1 MEFSKRL
8 DLFGD
13 EIFSALNQR
22 KVALEAQGRTLFNL
36 SVGTPDF
43 EAPAH
48 VKQALMDAAKN
59 QDNWK
64 YSLRDLPEL
73 LDAVCSYYQRRFG
86 VAITPDQVMSVNGS
100 QEGMG
105 HLGLALCDEGDTVLL
120 PDPGYPVFTAGAKL
134 GGATPW
140 YYPLSAEKGFLPDF
154 DAIPDEVAD
163 RAKYMVVSL
172 PANPVGSVA
181 RPGFYEELVAYG
193 KAHDLLIVHDNAYSD
208 IIFDGNVGRSFFNTP
223 GAEEV
228 GVEFF
233 SLSKSFNVTGARISF
248 LVGRRDVVAALRKLR
263 SQIDFGMFLPIQY
276 AAIAALTGPLDSVK
290 AQCAAYQA
298 RRDALCGGLR
308 SIGWNVP
315 DSEGTMFVW
324 AKIPDTYAT
333 SQDFCIALLERAGV
347 SVTPGSAFGALGEG
361 YVRFAL
367 VRTQEEMSRAFA
379 RIAESGVL
387 EG

>member
-105 HLGLALCDEGDTVLL
+105 HLGLALCDEGSTVLL

-248 LVGRRDVVAALRKLR
+248 LVGRRDVIAACKKLR
-263 SQIDFGMFLPIQY
+263 TQIDFGMFLPIQKV
-276 AAIAALTGPLDSVK
+276 AIAALTGPLDGVQR
-290 AQCAAYQA
+290 QCGEYQR

-308 SIGWNVP
+308 GIGWNVP
-315 DSEGTMFVW
+315 DSHGSMFVW
-324 AKIPDTYAT
+324 APVPAGYKT
-333 SQDFCIALLERAGV
+333 SMEFCLALIDKAGV
-347 SVTPGSAFGALGEG
+347 ICTPGSSFGPSGEG

-367 VRTQEEMSRAFA
+367 TLPVEKITEAVQAVKN
-379 RIAESGVL
+379 SGL
-387 EG
+387 IG

>member
-105 HLGLALCDEGDTVLL
+105 HLGLALFLMAASELPAALLFPHLWRRLGSRGMMVLSVVFMAL
-120 PDPGYPVFTAGAKL
+120 KPLLFLLTPSLGCLLLIQPIQMLGYGLFTPASVYYANENVSPADRVRGQAVMMMASNGL
-134 GGATPW
+134 GGMAGNLIAG
-140 YYPLSAEKGFLPDF
+140 Y
-154 DAIPDEVAD
+154 AI
-163 RAKYMVVSL
+163 
-172 PANPVGSVA
+172 
-181 RPGFYEELVAYG
+181 
-193 KAHDLLIVHDNAYSD
+193 DLGGVNAM
-208 IIFDGNVGRSFFNTP
+208 
-223 GAEEV
+223 
-228 GVEFF
+228 
-233 SLSKSFNVTGARISF
+233 L
-248 LVGRRDVVAALRKLR
+248 
-263 SQIDFGMFLPIQY
+263 
-276 AAIAALTGPLDSVK
+276 
-290 AQCAAYQA
+290 
-298 RRDALCGGLR
+298 ALCAL
-308 SIGWNVP
+308 IG
-315 DSEGTMFVW
+315 
-324 AKIPDTYAT
+324 A
-333 SQDFCIALLERAGV
+333 AGV
-347 SVTPGSAFGALGEG
+347 WFAILAARSAKKA
-361 YVRFAL
+361 
-367 VRTQEEMSRAFA
+367 
-379 RIAESGVL
+379 
-387 EG
+387 

>member
-105 HLGLALCDEGDTVLL
+105 HLGLALCDEGSTVLL

-208 IIFDGNVGRSFFNTP
+208 IIFDGNVGRSFFNPP
-223 GAEEV
+223 GAE
-228 GVEFF
+228 
-233 SLSKSFNVTGARISF
+233 
-248 LVGRRDVVAALRKLR
+248 
-263 SQIDFGMFLPIQY
+263 
-276 AAIAALTGPLDSVK
+276 
-290 AQCAAYQA
+290 
-298 RRDALCGGLR
+298 
-308 SIGWNVP
+308 
-315 DSEGTMFVW
+315 
-324 AKIPDTYAT
+324 
-333 SQDFCIALLERAGV
+333 
-347 SVTPGSAFGALGEG
+347 
-361 YVRFAL
+361 
-367 VRTQEEMSRAFA
+367 
-379 RIAESGVL
+379 
-387 EG
+387 

>member
-105 HLGLALCDEGDTVLL
+105 HLGLALCDEGSTVLL

-140 YYPLSAEKGFLPDF
+140 YSPMRWPTGPSTWWFHCPPTRWA
-154 DAIPDEVAD
+154 VW
-163 RAKYMVVSL
+163 
-172 PANPVGSVA
+172 PAPAFTRSWWPTA
-181 RPGFYEELVAYG
+181 RPM
-193 KAHDLLIVHDNAYSD
+193 I
-208 IIFDGNVGRSFFNTP
+208 
-223 GAEEV
+223 
-228 GVEFF
+228 
-233 SLSKSFNVTGARISF
+233 
-248 LVGRRDVVAALRKLR
+248 
-263 SQIDFGMFLPIQY
+263 
-276 AAIAALTGPLDSVK
+276 
-290 AQCAAYQA
+290 C
-298 RRDALCGGLR
+298 
-308 SIGWNVP
+308 
-315 DSEGTMFVW
+315 
-324 AKIPDTYAT
+324 
-333 SQDFCIALLERAGV
+333 
-347 SVTPGSAFGALGEG
+347 
-361 YVRFAL
+361 
-367 VRTQEEMSRAFA
+367 
-379 RIAESGVL
+379 
-387 EG
+387 